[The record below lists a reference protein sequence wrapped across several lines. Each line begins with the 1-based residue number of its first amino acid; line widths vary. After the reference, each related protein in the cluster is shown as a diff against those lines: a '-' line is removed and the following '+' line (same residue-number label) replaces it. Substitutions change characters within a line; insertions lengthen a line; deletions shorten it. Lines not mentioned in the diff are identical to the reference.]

1 MFIKKIITTQFLKI
15 INFNKKTKIN
25 SYNVSLKTKIG
36 KFCLIGKNVKIS
48 DDVIIGDFTYFNSNN
63 NWSIIESNTIIG
75 KFCSIAPGVII
86 GLGNHN
92 YHNVSTHPFLY
103 NDYYLKKITKKKV
116 TLLQDGLVDK
126 NLKTEIGN
134 DVWIGMNACIKRG
147 VKIGNGAVIGMNAVV
162 TKDVPDF
169 AIVGGV
175 PAKVISYR
183 FTKEEIDFINKNS
196 WWDWNVEK
204 LLNNFEFL
212 YDINKYKSK
221 IGE

>member
-1 MFIKKIITTQFLKI
+1 MFIKKIINTQVLKI
-15 INFNKKTKIN
+15 KNYDKKSKID
-25 SYNVSLKTKIG
+25 SYNVSLNTKIG

-48 DDVIIGDFTYFNSNN
+48 ENVEVGDFTYFNSSN
-63 NWSIIESNTIIG
+63 NWSIIESNTVIG

-103 NDYYLKKITKKKV
+103 NDYYIKKITKKKV
-116 TLLQDGLVDK
+116 NLLQDGLVDK
-126 NLKTEIGN
+126 NLKTIIGN

-147 VKIGNGAVIGMNAVV
+147 IKIGNGAVIGMNAVV
-162 TKDVPDF
+162 TKDVPEF

-183 FTKEEIDFINKNS
+183 FTKEEINFINENP
-196 WWDWNVEK
+196 WWNWNNEE
-204 LLNNFEFL
+204 LLNNYKLL
-212 YDINKYKSK
+212 YDINKYMSARS
-221 IGE
+221 E